1 IHLHNFTNISPEDDK
16 PLLLRQALHA
26 YRLRFKHPRTGQM
39 LEIKAPLP
47 QDIQQTLDALREF
60 KKV

>member
-1 IHLHNFTNISPEDDK
+1 
-16 PLLLRQALHA
+16 
-26 YRLRFKHPRTGQM
+26 LRFKHPRTGQM